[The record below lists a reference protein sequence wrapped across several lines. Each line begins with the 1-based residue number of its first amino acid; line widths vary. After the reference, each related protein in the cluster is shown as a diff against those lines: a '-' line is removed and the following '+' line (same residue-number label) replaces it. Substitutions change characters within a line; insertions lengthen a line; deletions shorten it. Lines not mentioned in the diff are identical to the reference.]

1 LKKWRDKN
9 NMKNFEKPL
18 NAGFTLLEV
27 LVAVLVLSFGLL
39 GIAGLLLSTMQNNT
53 IAAQRTT
60 ATFLVQD
67 ITDRINQ
74 NLNAIKPLDKN
85 NVPRTP
91 DYLNSVGTNNNCY
104 GPAPTGQCANPSA
117 VAEKDLYIW
126 NALIKNSLPGG
137 EGVVCRDLTPDDG
150 TRFSDAQCDNLPTSP
165 WVIKIFWTV
174 RAEDQVSTTTTGGTG
189 KIQRLTMFKGGT

>member
-1 LKKWRDKN
+1 
-9 NMKNFEKPL
+9 MKNFEKPL

-60 ATFLVQD
+60 ATFLAQD
-67 ITDRINQ
+67 ITDRIRQ
-74 NLNAIKPLDKN
+74 NLNATKRFTLANI
-85 NVPRTP
+85 PRTP

-104 GPAPTGQCANPSA
+104 GPAPTGQCADSGA

-126 NALIKNSLPGG
+126 NALIKNSLPAG

-150 TRFSDAQCDNLPTSP
+150 TRFLDAQCDNLDTSP
-165 WVIKIFWTV
+165 WVVKIFWTV
-174 RAEDQVSTTTTGGTG
+174 REEDQVSTVTTGGKL
-189 KIQRLTMFKGGT
+189 KIQRLAMFKGGT

>member
-1 LKKWRDKN
+1 
-9 NMKNFEKPL
+9 MKNFEKNL

-60 ATFLVQD
+60 ATFLAQD
-67 ITDRINQ
+67 ITDRIRQ
-74 NLNAIKPLDKN
+74 NLNATKILNADGSTKTAN
-85 NVPRTP
+85 
-91 DYLNSVGTNNNCY
+91 YLNSVGTNNNCY
-104 GPAPTGQCANPSA
+104 GPTPTGQCADAGA
-117 VAEKDLYIW
+117 VAEKDLYVW

-150 TRFSDAQCDNLPTSP
+150 TQFSNAQCDNLATSP
-165 WVIKIFWTV
+165 WVVKIFWTV
-174 RAEDQVSTTTTGGTG
+174 RAEDQVSTATTGGTG
-189 KIQRLTMFKGGT
+189 RIQRLSMFIGGT

>member
-1 LKKWRDKN
+1 
-9 NMKNFEKPL
+9 MKNFKKPL

-67 ITDRINQ
+67 ITDRIRQ
-74 NLNAIKPLDKN
+74 NLNATKRLDPSGG
-85 NVPRTP
+85 PRTP

-104 GPAPTGQCANPSA
+104 GPAPTGQCATTTA

-137 EGVVCRDLTPDDG
+137 EGVVCQDLTPDDG
-150 TRFSDAQCDNLPTSP
+150 TKFSDAQCDKLPRHLGWLKFSGQCELRT
-165 WVIKIFWTV
+165 K
-174 RAEDQVSTTTTGGTG
+174 
-189 KIQRLTMFKGGT
+189 

>member
-1 LKKWRDKN
+1 
-9 NMKNFEKPL
+9 MKNHKKIL
-18 NAGFTLLEV
+18 SAGFTLLEV

-60 ATFLVQD
+60 ATFLAQD
-67 ITDRINQ
+67 ISDRIRQ
-74 NLNAIKPLDKN
+74 NINATKPFEKDNK
-85 NVPRTP
+85 TP
-91 DYLNSVGTNNNCY
+91 KPVFYLNSIGTNFNCY
-104 GPAPTGQCANPSA
+104 GATPTGQCSDYGK
-117 VAEKDLYIW
+117 VAERDLYVW

-150 TRFSDAQCDNLPTSP
+150 SRFSDARCDNAITSP

-174 RAEDQVSTTTTGGTG
+174 RAEDQVGAGTPNTQRFTMMMGGT
-189 KIQRLTMFKGGT
+189 

>member
-1 LKKWRDKN
+1 
-9 NMKNFEKPL
+9 MKNFEKPL

-74 NLNAIKPLDKN
+74 NLNATKTLDRSGAS
-85 NVPRTP
+85 RTP

-137 EGVVCRDLTPDDG
+137 EGVVCRDSTPDDG
-150 TRFSDAQCDNLPTSP
+150 TKFSDAQCDNLDTSP
-165 WVIKIFWTV
+165 WVVKIFWTV
-174 RAEDQVSTTTTGGTG
+174 REEDQVSTVTTGGKL
-189 KIQRLTMFKGGT
+189 KIQRLAMFKGGT

>member
-1 LKKWRDKN
+1 MINLK
-9 NMKNFEKPL
+9 KPL

-74 NLNAIKPLDKN
+74 NLNATKRLTASGAL
-85 NVPRTP
+85 RTP

-104 GPAPTGQCANPSA
+104 GPAPTGQCADTTA

-126 NALIKNSLPGG
+126 NALIRNSLPGG
-137 EGVVCRDLTPDDG
+137 EGVVCQDLTPDDG

-174 RAEDQVSTTTTGGTG
+174 RAEDQVSTATTGGTG
-189 KIQRLTMFKGGT
+189 RIQRLAMFKGGT